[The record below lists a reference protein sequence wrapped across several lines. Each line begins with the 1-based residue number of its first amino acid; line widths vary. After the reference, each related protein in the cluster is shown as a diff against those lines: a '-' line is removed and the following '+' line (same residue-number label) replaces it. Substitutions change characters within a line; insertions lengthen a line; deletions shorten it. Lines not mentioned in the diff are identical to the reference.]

1 MTAER
6 TFTATVEATHA
17 ASLRAERDRTD
28 ADIRDDFIQRIDAD
42 RIASVRAASAVTRG
56 YWEREAVTS
65 AIQVAFN
72 EASQAAKVIVADPD
86 DEDATTHLYPLDLD
100 GATITVTVADLIATA
115 TVTVPTLN

>member
-1 MTAER
+1 MTAAH

-28 ADIRDDFIQRIDAD
+28 ADIRDDYVQRIDAD
-42 RIASVRAASAVTRG
+42 RIARVRAASTVTRG

-65 AIQVAFN
+65 AIQSAFR
-72 EASQAAKVIVADPD
+72 EASLAAEITVADPD
-86 DEDATTHLYPLDLD
+86 DEDETTRLFPLDLE
-100 GATITVTVADLIATA
+100 GATVTVTVADLIATA